1 MGSAE
6 SYFGRASLP
15 VPLVR
20 RCDLSHSISS
30 CFLYGV
36 LEVRSSACLDVTAS
50 VTWPCE
56 LTWPCDSTWPAEITW
71 ASDMSDLHFVT
82 GAANR
87 LARHSVHSLFQSQG
101 WDVVE
106 KGEDGKGADFILT
119 SPRGQ
124 TYHVVLKALTEGRAD
139 RAIPLFSQAL
149 LESRARANARQDR
162 SRPAVVLW
170 VGIASPALIKKLVSF
185 HREYGNGE
193 PLAILSDV
201 PLYADFPELQ
211 ADEQPVTVR
220 RSSHSA
226 PPTLVFSDLAQWMLK
241 LLLAAD
247 IKRENLISAP
257 EKKYMTASELAREA
271 GVAVMTAT
279 RLVNALKEEGL
290 VEFAPHLRIVQ
301 RRKLA
306 HRWKAAY
313 VKPAASVPMKFLA
326 GSLPEEQQ
334 LRKTLKRENGA
345 TLGQFAAANALR
357 VGHVHGAITTLWVP
371 DLAAAEGWRG
381 LKRAREGERPDVIL
395 KQHQYPQ
402 SLLRGRV
409 MCDGVWV
416 TDIIQTWLDVSA
428 DPTRG
433 AEQAAELEHGVLA
446 KVVGEKV

>member
-1 MGSAE
+1 
-6 SYFGRASLP
+6 
-15 VPLVR
+15 
-20 RCDLSHSISS
+20 
-30 CFLYGV
+30 
-36 LEVRSSACLDVTAS
+36 
-50 VTWPCE
+50 
-56 LTWPCDSTWPAEITW
+56 
-71 ASDMSDLHFVT
+71 MSDPHFST
-82 GAANR
+82 RAADR
-87 LARHSVHSLFQSQG
+87 LASHSVHTLFESNG
-101 WDVVE
+101 WEVIEASGDS
-106 KGEDGKGADFILT
+106 KGADFILT

-124 TYHVVLKALTEGRAD
+124 TYHAVLKALTEGRAD

-149 LESRARANARQDR
+149 LESRAYANARHDR
-162 SRPAVVLW
+162 SRPAVILW
-170 VGIASPALIKKLVSF
+170 VGAASPALVKKLVSF
-185 HREYGNGE
+185 QKQYGNGE

-201 PLYADFPELQ
+201 PLYADFPELE
-211 ADEQPVTVR
+211 AEEPPVSVR

-257 EKKYMTASELAREA
+257 GKTYLTATELAREA

-279 RLVNALKEEGL
+279 RLINALKEEGL

-306 HRWKAAY
+306 HRWKATY
-313 VKPAASVPMKFLA
+313 VKPSASVPMKFLVA
-326 GSLPEEQQ
+326 GVPEEQQ
-334 LRKTLKRENGA
+334 LRKTLKREAGA

-381 LKRAREGERPDVIL
+381 LKRARDGERPDLIL
-395 KQHQYPQ
+395 KQHPYPQ

-416 TDIIQTWLDVSA
+416 SDIIQTWLDVSA

-446 KVVGEKV
+446 KVVGEGA